1 MVQTCS
7 QVRSDTTRTSAVAT
21 LPGTCATTDG
31 GAVGRLDGGALVACG
46 AGEPDLASAADF
58 ELPRPVI
65 RLTAAS
71 TQIATSATAIAAVQL
86 ARGGSARTAPRADA
100 GGLTG

>member
-1 MVQTCS
+1 M
-7 QVRSDTTRTSAVAT
+7 
-21 LPGTCATTDG
+21 
-31 GAVGRLDGGALVACG
+31 ACG
-46 AGEPDLASAADF
+46 AGEPGLAFAADF

-86 ARGGSARTAPRADA
+86 ARCGSARTASGSNAGVWTDAGASSACSRSNSATSGSASMPITRLMLRMCPRA
-100 GGLTG
+100 